1 VPWRCRGG
9 AVEVPWTGRKGD
21 GEKRMGGRGEGGQK
35 ISSPL
40 AHHMASSSTMVVPP
54 RADRTDTALRPI
66 CEFALR
72 APPLSAR
79 LLEKNQNSD
88 FPFPPFP
95 LSLCSH
101 APRRQRPGERVG
113 LCGDGDH
120 QGPRVCVRTPPA
132 TTGDRRAPLSLSPHP
147 LSPPQSPL
155 HSYGPRENTR
165 VSGDATASGSLD
177 CLVQYAPF
185 ATRRTANGAGPS
197 PNPPPSSSFSG
208 PSDDE
213 REASRQT
220 ALALRPAVLLDRFP
234 KALVDVH
241 IVVLEAGGGELCAG
255 LLASSLA
262 LAHAGVDLADV
273 CAAASVCALAA
284 QQQQPQQQPKRRLV
298 VDPTSAELRAAS
310 HSTLVCMLP
319 RRGVLTLTAH
329 EGEAAADD
337 LLASLRLGMDACA
350 TVAEQMRKVLGDEGR
365 RRAARWVLRQQ
376 QQQLAAAAAVN
387 VEAGEEEDADL

>member
-1 VPWRCRGG
+1 
-9 AVEVPWTGRKGD
+9 
-21 GEKRMGGRGEGGQK
+21 
-35 ISSPL
+35 
-40 AHHMASSSTMVVPP
+40 
-54 RADRTDTALRPI
+54 
-66 CEFALR
+66 
-72 APPLSAR
+72 
-79 LLEKNQNSD
+79 
-88 FPFPPFP
+88 
-95 LSLCSH
+95 
-101 APRRQRPGERVG
+101 
-113 LCGDGDH
+113 
-120 QGPRVCVRTPPA
+120 
-132 TTGDRRAPLSLSPHP
+132 
-147 LSPPQSPL
+147 
-155 HSYGPRENTR
+155 

-255 LLASSLA
+255 ILASSLA

-284 QQQQPQQQPKRRLV
+284 QQQPQSKRRLV

-365 RRAARWVLRQQ
+365 RRAARWALRQQQ

-387 VEAGEEEDADL
+387 LQGEEEDADL